1 MQLYASLN
9 ELNGVGLRGI
19 SPNKSKVVKLLQDLF
34 FVLIL
39 VRFKFLCFF
48 FLLVHYANLKYNF
61 RI

>member
-1 MQLYASLN
+1 MQLHASLN

-39 VRFKFLCFF
+39 VRFKFL
-48 FLLVHYANLKYNF
+48 
-61 RI
+61 